1 MKCGQAA
8 HGRIRCGGV
17 NDVQFENWAKSY
29 NAKYCPKCKIN
40 TLKFDGCN
48 HITCKK
54 CGYEWCWVCFG
65 RYKSF
70 CCAGS
75 HYNGKVTSCPG
86 GMHTWSTNSKIYR
99 KCILKIIFL
108 PLILLLGPMMFGIF
122 VPLREMCKSI
132 SDQRLNPLAAFFLF
146 LIFWPIAIALGVI
159 CGVLAFTF
167 LTIPAEF
174 VWTIRFFRL
183 LFFNCC
189 RWKCCMPCCWI

>member
-1 MKCGQAA
+1 MKCGQAG
-8 HGRIRCGGV
+8 HGRVRCGNV
-17 NDVQFENWAKSY
+17 NDDQFESWAKNY
-29 NAKYCPKCKIN
+29 GAKYCPKCKIN

-70 CCAGS
+70 CSNVHYAGR
-75 HYNGKVTSCPG
+75 VTSCPG
-86 GMHTWSTNSKIYR
+86 GLHKWSTNGKIYR

-108 PLILLLGPMMFGIF
+108 PFILLLGPMMYGIF
-122 VPLREMCKSI
+122 VPLRELCSSI
-132 SDQRLNPLAAFFLF
+132 MENRLNPVTAFFLF
-146 LIFWPIAIALGVI
+146 LLFWPVAIALGVI

-167 LTIPAEF
+167 LTIPAES
-174 VWTIRFFRL
+174 VWTIRLFRL